1 MLPCFC
7 LPGGM
12 CVHVLACVPLAI
24 SGTAVLMGSHSEC
37 LLVRLWVQ
45 CCVRC
50 KVCLAL
56 SALVSRWC
64 VFLRHRVV
72 CLVVSFVAQDGCVS
86 GSECLS
92 RLSCAYHGMTFCF
105 CASAGFVCVCDFQ
118 GECAPCLPV
127 GELCAYVCCS
137 VGASPGV
144 SGAGCGVAGCD
155 SVSAFPCVL
164 SCVFVLERVSLS
176 VR

>member
-1 MLPCFC
+1 MTCVFLRCMSRWLYEPDGMCVCCDLCVLPCFC

-24 SGTAVLMGSHSEC
+24 SGTAGLMGSHS
-37 LLVRLWVQ
+37 LSVRLWVR

-56 SALVSRWC
+56 NAPVSRWC
-64 VFLRHRVV
+64 VFLHRRVV

-105 CASAGFVCVCDFQ
+105 CASAGFVCVL
-118 GECAPCLPV
+118 LP
-127 GELCAYVCCS
+127 G
-137 VGASPGV
+137 
-144 SGAGCGVAGCD
+144 
-155 SVSAFPCVL
+155 
-164 SCVFVLERVSLS
+164 
-176 VR
+176 

>member
-56 SALVSRWC
+56 SAPVSRWC

-72 CLVVSFVAQDGCVS
+72 CLVVSFVAQDVCVS

-105 CASAGFVCVCDFQ
+105 CASAGFVCVC
-118 GECAPCLPV
+118 V
-127 GELCAYVCCS
+127 TSRVS
-137 VGASPGV
+137 VLLVFLWASCVRTFVAVWVLLLVFLGL
-144 SGAGCGVAGCD
+144 VAGLLG
-155 SVSAFPCVL
+155 VIL
-164 SCVFVLERVSLS
+164 SRHFHVC
-176 VR
+176 